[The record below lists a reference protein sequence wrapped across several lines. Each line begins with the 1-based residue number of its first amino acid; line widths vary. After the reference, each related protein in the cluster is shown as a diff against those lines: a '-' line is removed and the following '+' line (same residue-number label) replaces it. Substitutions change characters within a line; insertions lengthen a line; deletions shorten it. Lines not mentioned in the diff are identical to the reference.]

1 MSTVTRTNKSS
12 IQIEVRLHC
21 QFSAYAIW
29 RVSPFSC
36 PPHRL
41 IHRLESTGLITAG
54 VISLLQVVD
63 GWELQGELFPS
74 PEEVEGGLDAQY
86 KTFCGAAAPPTLF
99 TSSQNVALVQ
109 FRVPRAGQ
117 GFRVR
122 VRFLRN
128 PEREYS
134 VTLAEAV
141 AWSQRVVCPRTE
153 RYPVREEE
161 AGLWSQECEGHV
173 FVSPC

>member
-1 MSTVTRTNKSS
+1 MSYSMS
-12 IQIEVRLHC
+12 EWLIFC
-21 QFSAYAIW
+21 Q
-29 RVSPFSC
+29 
-36 PPHRL
+36 L
-41 IHRLESTGLITAG
+41 
-54 VISLLQVVD
+54 VD

-74 PEEVEGGLDAQY
+74 PEEAEGGLDAQY

-128 PEREYS
+128 PEREWSGS
-134 VTLAEAV
+134 VTAAMSLGITRLSTGGGRQV
-141 AWSQRVVCPRTE
+141 WQSQPD
-153 RYPVREEE
+153 
-161 AGLWSQECEGHV
+161 AGS
-173 FVSPC
+173 